1 MVSKSDLDKKLFLLD
16 AYALIYRAYFA
27 FIKTPRYNSKG
38 LNTSAVLGFTNTL
51 MEILEKEKPTH
62 IAVCFDP
69 SGKTFRHVRYE
80 PYKAQRPPMPDDLRN
95 SIPYIKQLLKAL
107 NIAEITVDGFEADD
121 VIGTL
126 AKKGEREGYTVY
138 MMTPDKD
145 YAQLVSENIFM
156 FKPKKAGKDVEIMG
170 IPEVLSSFGIER
182 VDQVIDIL
190 GLMGDTADNVPG
202 CPGIGPKTANKLI
215 SKYGNIDG
223 LYEHISDLKG
233 KQKENLENNIEQVK
247 LSRELVIIETSVPC
261 EAQIADFKIKDI
273 NRDSLKELLTEL
285 EFHMLAERILGEFG
299 EKKELKKLDSI
310 EHMFFEL
317 HGESLL
323 ADLRADLCIQDE
335 FSFHTELSSDD
346 PNNAKPLSIAFALK
360 NNKSFLVNLPSNEKE
375 LEKVL
380 AGFKA
385 IFEDENIIKISSD
398 LKREMLW
405 MRWYGIDLKG
415 KFFDVKIAHYILKPD
430 GDHKLNS
437 VAADTL
443 EYSMLPPA
451 EKKKKVQLSLFEEEE
466 IDEGRSDRLCETA
479 LVYYKLKSEL
489 DKQLK
494 DIGTDSVFEDIE
506 MPLISVLAEMEF
518 AGVKVCTQSL
528 AEFSEYL
535 KNKISGISKDI
546 YELAGEEFNI
556 ASNKT
561 LGLILFD
568 KLKLDEKAKKTK
580 TGQYATGEPILVKL
594 KNKHNIINKILSFRS
609 LNKLLNTYAAPLH
622 TYINS
627 KTGKIHT
634 SYNQAEA
641 ATGRLSSVN
650 PNLQNIPIRTEEGK
664 KIRRAFVASD
674 DNHILLAADYSQI
687 ELRLMAHLSGDQGM
701 EEAFKNNEDIH
712 TATAA
717 NINKVKIE
725 EVDQEMR
732 RQAKSANFGIIYG
745 ISAFGLAENLEISRK
760 EAKALIDGYF
770 DTYPGVKTFMDN
782 CINNARETEY
792 VETIMKRR
800 RYLKDINSRN
810 GMVRGIAERNAI
822 NAPLQGSAADIIK
835 LAMIKV
841 YNRMK
846 TENIQSKMILQ
857 VHDELIFDCLKEE
870 KEKLSA
876 ILYEEMEDVIKLSVP
891 LTIEVGEGQNWL
903 DAH

>member
-1 MVSKSDLDKKLFLLD
+1 MVSKSELDKKLFLLD

-38 LNTSAVLGFTNTL
+38 LNTSAILGFTNTL

-69 SGKTFRHVRYE
+69 KGKTFRHERYE
-80 PYKAQRPPMPDDLRN
+80 PYKAQRPPMPDDLRA
-95 SIPYIKQLLKAL
+95 SIPYIKKLLEAL
-107 NIAEITVDGFEADD
+107 NIPEITVEGFEADD
-121 VIGTL
+121 VVGTL
-126 AKKGEREGYTVY
+126 AKRGEKEGFTVY

-156 FKPKKAGKDVEIMG
+156 YKPKKSGKDVELMG
-170 IPEVLSSFGIER
+170 VPEVLSSFGIER

-223 LYEHISDLKG
+223 LYDHISELKG

-247 LSRELVIIETSVPC
+247 LSRELVIIETNVPC
-261 EAQIADFKIKDI
+261 DTEIADLKIKDI
-273 NRDSLKELLTEL
+273 NRDSLKDLLAEL
-285 EFHMLAERILGEFG
+285 EFHMLSERILGEYG
-299 EKKELKKLDSI
+299 EQKELKNLDSI
-310 EHMFFEL
+310 EHSFFEL
-317 HGESLL
+317 KDYSLL
-323 ADLRADLCIQDE
+323 ADLRADLCIQEE
-335 FSFHTELSSDD
+335 FSFYTELSDDD
-346 PNNAKPLSIAFALK
+346 PNKGRPLSISFALK
-360 NNKSFLVNLPSNEKE
+360 NNKCFLVNLPSNESE
-375 LEKVL
+375 LKKVL
-380 AGFKA
+380 GGFKA
-385 IFEDENIIKISSD
+385 IFEDENIDKISSD
-398 LKREMLW
+398 LKKEMLW
-405 MRWYGIDLKG
+405 MRWYGINLTG

-437 VAADTL
+437 IAADIL
-443 EYSMLPPA
+443 EYTMLPLP

-466 IDEGRSDRLCETA
+466 VDEGRSDRLCEKA

-494 DIGTDSVFEDIE
+494 DIGTNSVFEEIE

-518 AGVKVCTQSL
+518 AGVKICTQSL
-528 AEFSEYL
+528 ADFSEYL
-535 KNKISGISKDI
+535 KEKILGISKEI
-546 YELAGEEFNI
+546 YDLAGEEFNI
-556 ASNKT
+556 ASNKI
-561 LGLILFD
+561 LGQILFD
-568 KLKLDEKAKKTK
+568 KLKLDDKAKKTK
-580 TGQYATGEPILVKL
+580 TGQYATGEPVLVKL
-594 KNKHNIINKILSFRS
+594 KNKHEIINKILSFRS

-664 KIRRAFVASD
+664 KIRKAFVASD

-687 ELRLMAHLSGDQGM
+687 ELRLMAHLSEDENMLQ
-701 EEAFKNNEDIH
+701 AFKNDEDIH

-717 NINKVKIE
+717 KINKVEIAD
-725 EVDQEMR
+725 VDAEMR

-745 ISAFGLAENLEISRK
+745 ISAFGLAEGLEISRK

-770 DTYPGVKTFMDN
+770 ESYPDVKKFMDN
-782 CINNARETEY
+782 CIANARETEY
-792 VETIMKRR
+792 VETIMMRR

-841 YNRMK
+841 YDRMK
-846 TENIQSKMILQ
+846 AENIKSKMILQ
-857 VHDELIFDCLKEE
+857 VHDELNFDVVP
-870 KEKLSA
+870 
-876 ILYEEMEDVIKLSVP
+876 EEMERMKKLVKSKMEGAVSLKVP
-891 LTIEVGEGQNWL
+891 LTVEVGVGKNWME
-903 DAH
+903 AH

>member
-1 MVSKSDLDKKLFLLD
+1 MVSKSELDKKLFLLD

-38 LNTSAVLGFTNTL
+38 LNTSAILGFTNTL

-69 SGKTFRHVRYE
+69 KGKTFRHERYE
-80 PYKAQRPPMPDDLRN
+80 PYKAQRPPMPDDLRA
-95 SIPYIKQLLKAL
+95 SIPYIKKLLEAL
-107 NIAEITVDGFEADD
+107 NIPEITVEGFEADD
-121 VIGTL
+121 VVGTL
-126 AKKGEREGYTVY
+126 AKRGEKEGFTVY

-156 FKPKKAGKDVEIMG
+156 YKPKKSGKDVELMG
-170 IPEVLSSFGIER
+170 VPEVLSSFGIER

-190 GLMGDTADNVPG
+190 GLMGDAADNVPG

-215 SKYGNIDG
+215 SKYGDIDG

-247 LSRELVIIETSVPC
+247 LSRELVIIETNVPC
-261 EAQIADFKIKDI
+261 DTEIADLKIKDI
-273 NRDSLKELLTEL
+273 NRDSLKDLLAEL
-285 EFHMLAERILGEFG
+285 EFHMLSERILGEYG
-299 EKKELKKLDSI
+299 EQKELKNLDSI
-310 EHMFFEL
+310 EHSFFEL
-317 HGESLL
+317 KDYSLL
-323 ADLRADLCIQDE
+323 ADLRADLCIQEE
-335 FSFHTELSSDD
+335 FSFYTELSDDD
-346 PNNAKPLSIAFALK
+346 PNKGRPLSISFALK
-360 NNKSFLVNLPSNEKE
+360 NNKCFLVNLPSNESE
-375 LEKVL
+375 LKKVL
-380 AGFKA
+380 GGFKA
-385 IFEDENIIKISSD
+385 IFEDENIDKISSD
-398 LKREMLW
+398 LKKEMLW
-405 MRWYGIDLKG
+405 MRWYGINLTG

-437 VAADTL
+437 IAADIL
-443 EYSMLPPA
+443 EYTMLPLP

-466 IDEGRSDRLCETA
+466 VDEGRSDRLCEKA

-494 DIGTDSVFEDIE
+494 DIGTNSVFEEIE

-518 AGVKVCTQSL
+518 AGVKICTQSL
-528 AEFSEYL
+528 ADFSEYL
-535 KNKISGISKDI
+535 KEKILGISKEI
-546 YELAGEEFNI
+546 YDLAGEEFNI
-556 ASNKT
+556 ASNKI
-561 LGLILFD
+561 LGQILFD
-568 KLKLDEKAKKTK
+568 KLKLDDKAKKTK
-580 TGQYATGEPILVKL
+580 TGQYATGEPVLVKL
-594 KNKHNIINKILSFRS
+594 KNKHEIINKILSFRS

-664 KIRRAFVASD
+664 KIRKAFVASD

-687 ELRLMAHLSGDQGM
+687 ELRLMAHLSEDENMLQ
-701 EEAFKNNEDIH
+701 AFKNDEDIH

-717 NINKVKIE
+717 KINKVEIAD
-725 EVDQEMR
+725 VDAEMR

-745 ISAFGLAENLEISRK
+745 ISAFGLAEGLEISRK

-770 DTYPGVKTFMDN
+770 ESYPDVKKFMDN
-782 CINNARETEY
+782 CIAKARETEY
-792 VETIMKRR
+792 VETIMMRR

-841 YNRMK
+841 YDRMK
-846 TENIQSKMILQ
+846 AENIKSKMILQ

-876 ILYEEMEDVIKLSVP
+876 ILYEEMQDVVKLRVP
-891 LTIEVGEGQNWL
+891 LTIEVGEGHNWL